1 MDGKWQIG
9 SLLGIPLY
17 IDSSWFFILGLVTLV
32 NSQEITQL
40 NLVGNLWWLAWIAG
54 LILALFLFMSVL
66 LHELGHSLVALAQ
79 GINVNS
85 ITLFLFGGVAAIE
98 KESEN
103 PIGAFWVAIAGP
115 LVSLGLSILLFTLSY
130 SLGYREPSDIMGRL
144 FLYMVEDTARIN
156 LVLGIFNLIPGLP
169 LDGGQVLKAIVW
181 KLKGDRFTGVRWAA
195 ASGQLIG
202 WLGISFGLLIIL
214 LTGTLSGLWIVFI
227 GWFVRRNAENYQHIT
242 QLQESLLTITALDVM
257 GRGFRVVNAHL
268 TLIQF
273 AQDYLLSE
281 LHDHIIY
288 FAASEGRYRGLIVI
302 EDLQNIERSQWDT
315 LTLWDIV
322 HPLQTIPSV
331 QEKTPIV
338 TVIEQLEAIDERSIT
353 VLSPAGAVA
362 GIIDRGD
369 IVKAIATYHQ
379 LPIPD
384 TEIKRIK
391 DEGTYPNYLQLPA
404 IAKTLEDVTSYPET
418 VRNKEIDNI
427 TNR

>member
-9 SLLGIPLY
+9 CLLGIPLY
-17 IDSSWFFILGLVTLV
+17 LDSSWFFILGLVTLV

-40 NLVGNLWWLAWIAG
+40 NLVGNLSWLAWVAG
-54 LILALFLFMSVL
+54 LILALFLFISVL
-66 LHELGHSLVALAQ
+66 LHELGHSLVALSQ

-98 KESEN
+98 KESED
-103 PIGAFWVAIAGP
+103 PIGAFWVAMAGP
-115 LVSLGLSILLFTLSY
+115 LVSLGLSLFLFTLSS
-130 SLGYREPSDIMGRL
+130 SLPASNQSDTIGHLIR
-144 FLYMVEDTARIN
+144 YMIEDTARIN

-202 WLGISFGLLIIL
+202 WLGISFGLLLIF
-214 LTGTLSGLWIVFI
+214 LTGSLSGLWIVFI
-227 GWFVRRNAENYQHIT
+227 GWFVRRNAENYQRIT
-242 QLQESLLTITALDVM
+242 QLQESLLTIKASDIMT
-257 GRGFRVVNAHL
+257 REFRVVNAHL
-268 TLIQF
+268 SLIQF

-281 LHDHIIY
+281 LHDHIVY

-315 LTLWDIV
+315 ITVWDIV
-322 HPLQTIPSV
+322 HPLNTIPSV
-331 QEKTPIV
+331 VEKTPVV
-338 TVIEQLEAIDERSIT
+338 TIIEKLEAINERFIT

-379 LPIPD
+379 LPIPES
-384 TEIKRIK
+384 EIKQIK
-391 DEGTYPNYLQLPA
+391 EEGTYPDYLQLPA
-404 IAKTLEDVTSYPET
+404 IAKTLDGVDAHDEIVTT
-418 VRNKEIDNI
+418 HR
-427 TNR
+427 TGG

>member
-17 IDSSWFFILGLVTLV
+17 VDSSWFFIVGLVTLV
-32 NSQEITQL
+32 NTQEINEL
-40 NLVGNLWWLAWIAG
+40 RLVGNFWWLGAIAG
-54 LILALFLFMSVL
+54 LILALLLFISVL
-66 LHELGHSLVALAQ
+66 LHELGHSLVALSQ

-115 LVSLGLSILLFTLSY
+115 MVSLGLSIVLFGLCY
-130 SLGYREPSDIMGRL
+130 SLPSPENLDLIGRL
-144 FLYMVEDTARIN
+144 AVYMMKDTARIN

-169 LDGGQVLKAIVW
+169 LDGGQVLKAIIW
-181 KLKGDRFTGVRWAA
+181 KWKGDRLTGVRWAA

-202 WLGISFGLLIIL
+202 WLGITFGLFLIL
-214 LTGTLSGLWIVFI
+214 LTGSLSGLWIVFI
-227 GWFVRRNAENYQHIT
+227 GWFVRRNAENYNRIT
-242 QLQESLLTITALDVM
+242 QLQESLLTIQASQVM
-257 GRGFRVVNAHL
+257 TRTFRVVNAHL
-268 TLIQF
+268 TLTQF
-273 AQDYLLSE
+273 AQDYLLRESYE
-281 LHDHIIY
+281 PMVY

-302 EDLQNIERSQWDT
+302 KDLQTIERSQWDQT
-315 LTLWDIV
+315 TLWEIV
-322 HPLQTIPSV
+322 HPLATIPSV
-331 QEKTPIV
+331 VETTPLV
-338 TVIEQLEAIDERSIT
+338 TIIDKLEAINESYLT

-369 IVKAIATYHQ
+369 IVKAVASHHQ

-391 DEGTYPNYLQLPA
+391 AEGTYPDYLQLPA
-404 IAKTLEDVTSYPET
+404 IAKTLQD
-418 VRNKEIDNI
+418 
-427 TNR
+427 

>member
-40 NLVGNLWWLAWIAG
+40 DLVGNLSWLAWIAG

-98 KESEN
+98 KESED
-103 PIGAFWVAIAGP
+103 PTGAFWVAIAGP
-115 LVSLGLSILLFTLSY
+115 LVSLGLSILLFTLS
-130 SLGYREPSDIMGRL
+130 STLPSPESSDTMGRL
-144 FLYMVEDTARIN
+144 IRYMMEDTARIN

-202 WLGISFGLLIIL
+202 WLGISFGLLLIF
-214 LTGTLSGLWIVFI
+214 LTGSLSGLWIVFI
-227 GWFVRRNAENYQHIT
+227 GWFVRRNAENYQRIT
-242 QLQESLLTITALDVM
+242 QLQESLLTIKAAQIMTRD
-257 GRGFRVVNAHL
+257 FRVVNAHL
-268 TLIQF
+268 SLIQF

-281 LHDHIIY
+281 LHDHIVY

-302 EDLQNIERSQWDT
+302 EDLQNIERSQWDSV
-315 LTLWDIV
+315 TLWDIV
-322 HPLQTIPSV
+322 HPLNAIPSV
-331 QEKTPIV
+331 VEKTPVV
-338 TVIEQLEAIDERSIT
+338 TIIEKLEAINERYIT

-379 LPIPD
+379 LPIAE

-391 DEGTYPNYLQLPA
+391 EEGTYPNYLQLPA
-404 IAKTLEDVTSYPET
+404 IAKTLDSVKSDYET
-418 VRNKEIDNI
+418 VTKHKIEN
-427 TNR
+427 

>member
-54 LILALFLFMSVL
+54 LILALLLFISVL

-115 LVSLGLSILLFTLSY
+115 LVSLGLSVLLFTLLY
-130 SLGYREPSDIMGRL
+130 SLPSRENLDMIGRL
-144 FLYMVEDTARIN
+144 SIYMMEDIARIN

-169 LDGGQVLKAIVW
+169 LDGGQVLKAIIW

-227 GWFVRRNAENYQHIT
+227 GWFVRRNAENYQRIT
-242 QLQESLLTITALDVM
+242 QLQESLLTITAREVM
-257 GRGFRVVNAHL
+257 TREFRVINAHL
-268 TLIQF
+268 TLTQF

-281 LHDHIIY
+281 LHDAMVY

-302 EDLQNIERSQWDT
+302 DDLQDIERSQWDI

-322 HPLQTIPSV
+322 HPLNTIPSV
-331 QEKTPIV
+331 GETTPVVTIIEK
-338 TVIEQLEAIDERSIT
+338 LEAINQRYIT

-369 IVKAIATYHQ
+369 IVKAIAAYHQ
-379 LPIPD
+379 LPIPE

-391 DEGTYPNYLQLPA
+391 EEGTYPSYLQLPA
-404 IAKTLEDVTSYPET
+404 IAKTLDGLESVDHKNFS
-418 VRNKEIDNI
+418 
-427 TNR
+427 

>member
-9 SLLGIPLY
+9 SLLAIPLY

-54 LILALFLFMSVL
+54 LMLALLLFISVL

-85 ITLFLFGGVAAIE
+85 ITLFMFGGVAAIE

-115 LVSLGLSILLFTLSY
+115 LVSLGLSVLLFTLLYTLPS
-130 SLGYREPSDIMGRL
+130 RENLDTVRGLSVYMIEDI
-144 FLYMVEDTARIN
+144 ARIN

-202 WLGISFGLLIIL
+202 WLGISLGLFLIL
-214 LTGTLSGLWIVFI
+214 LTGSLSGLWIVFI
-227 GWFVRRNAENYQHIT
+227 GWFVRRNAENYQRIT
-242 QLQESLLTITALDVM
+242 QLQESLLTITAIDVM
-257 GRGFRVVNAHL
+257 TREFRVINAHL
-268 TLIQF
+268 TITQF
-273 AQDYLLSE
+273 AQDYLLTE
-281 LHDHIIY
+281 LHDVMVY

-302 EDLQNIERSQWDT
+302 EDLQSIERSQWDT
-315 LTLWDIV
+315 MTLWDIV
-322 HPLQTIPSV
+322 HPLNTIPSV
-331 QEKTPIV
+331 TEKTSVV
-338 TVIEQLEAIDERSIT
+338 TIIEKLEAINERYIT

-369 IVKAIATYHQ
+369 IVKAIATYNQ
-379 LPIPD
+379 LPIPE

-391 DEGTYPNYLQLPA
+391 EEGTYPSYLQLPA
-404 IAKTLEDVTSYPET
+404 IVKT
-418 VRNKEIDNI
+418 ID
-427 TNR
+427 T

>member
-40 NLVGNLWWLAWIAG
+40 NLVGNLWWLAWVAG
-54 LILALFLFMSVL
+54 LILALFLFISVL

-79 GINVNS
+79 GISVNS

-103 PIGAFWVAIAGP
+103 PTGAFWVAIAGP
-115 LVSLGLSILLFTLSY
+115 LVSLGLSVLLFTL
-130 SLGYREPSDIMGRL
+130 LQTLPPRENLDMIGRL
-144 FLYMVEDTARIN
+144 SVYMMEDTARIN

-202 WLGISFGLLIIL
+202 WLGISFGLLLIL
-214 LTGTLSGLWIVFI
+214 LTGTISGLWIVFI
-227 GWFVRRNAENYQHIT
+227 GWFVRRNAENYQRIT
-242 QLQESLLTITALDVM
+242 QLQESLLTIKGSDIMT
-257 GRGFRVVNAHL
+257 REFRVVNAHL
-268 TLIQF
+268 SLIQF

-281 LHDHIIY
+281 LHDHIVY

-302 EDLQNIERSQWDT
+302 EDLQNIERSQWNT
-315 LTLWDIV
+315 VTLWDIV
-322 HPLQTIPSV
+322 HPLNTIPSV
-331 QEKTPIV
+331 VEKTPVV
-338 TVIEQLEAIDERSIT
+338 TIIEKLEAINERYIT

-369 IVKAIATYHQ
+369 IVKAIAAYHQ
-379 LPIPD
+379 LPIPQS
-384 TEIKRIK
+384 EIKRIK
-391 DEGTYPNYLQLPA
+391 EEGTYPSYLQLPA
-404 IAKTLEDVTSYPET
+404 IAKTLDGVESDYEKL
-418 VRNKEIDNI
+418 RKQKIENKE
-427 TNR
+427 

>member
-32 NSQEITQL
+32 NSQEIAQL
-40 NLVGNLWWLAWIAG
+40 NLVGSQWWLAWVGG
-54 LILALFLFMSVL
+54 LILALSLFISVL

-85 ITLFLFGGVAAIE
+85 ITLFLFGGVAAME

-103 PIGAFWVAIAGP
+103 PTGAFWVAIAGP

-130 SLGYREPSDIMGRL
+130 SLGSPNNSDTLTRL
-144 FLYMVEDTARIN
+144 IFYMMEDTARIN

-202 WLGISFGLLIIL
+202 WLGISFGLVIIL
-214 LTGTLSGLWIVFI
+214 LTGTFSGLWIVFI
-227 GWFVRRNAENYQHIT
+227 GWFIRRNAENYQHIT
-242 QLQESLLTITALDVM
+242 QLQESLLTITAREIM

-268 TLIQF
+268 TLLQF

-281 LHDHIIY
+281 IHDHIVY
-288 FAASEGRYRGLIVI
+288 FASSEGRYRGLIII

-322 HPLQTIPSV
+322 HPLNTIPSV
-331 QEKTPIV
+331 EEKTPIV
-338 TVIEQLEAIDERSIT
+338 TVIEKLEALNQRSLT

-369 IVKAIATYHQ
+369 IVKAIATYHK
-379 LPIPD
+379 LPIAD
-384 TEIKRIK
+384 SEIKRIK
-391 DEGTYPNYLQLPA
+391 DEGTYPSYLQLPA
-404 IAKTLEDVTSYPET
+404 IAKTVED
-418 VRNKEIDNI
+418 I
-427 TNR
+427 TGNNSVKPN